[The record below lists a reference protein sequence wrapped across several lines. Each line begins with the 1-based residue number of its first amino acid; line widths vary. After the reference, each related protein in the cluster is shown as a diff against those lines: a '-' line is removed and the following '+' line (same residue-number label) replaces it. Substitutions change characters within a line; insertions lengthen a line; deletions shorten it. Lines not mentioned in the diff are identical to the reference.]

1 MPVTALLA
9 VVLATLAL
17 TGCVMHDATPV
28 SDSEAR
34 DRFLAVLD
42 ETQDLVGGEW
52 DVRDDPTP
60 RECVIPLWVSGER
73 YPALRVGDP
82 PASVSAAAERVEQAW
97 SGTGMRVTRTD
108 TGDVI
113 EVKGESLEGEIIVLR
128 LSGSASTLLGES
140 ECRPL

>member
-17 TGCVMHDATPV
+17 TGCATHDATPV
-28 SDSEAR
+28 SDTEAR

-42 ETQDLVGGEW
+42 ETQNLVGGEW

-97 SGTGMRVTRTD
+97 SSTGMRVTRTD

-140 ECRPL
+140 ECRPF